1 MGRLGGICAHR
12 CAQEGQSS
20 SERGVLCKSVNHS
33 TAVDLCDHLRPA
45 NKQLRQ
51 ANRSGPPGIGLR
63 NHRRQNGGDGSVDI
77 YAPFEEVGPSER
89 SSLQNDAWPKPLEKW
104 V

>member
-1 MGRLGGICAHR
+1 MGHFGSVGPHR

-20 SERGVLCKSVNHS
+20 SQRGVLCKSANHS
-33 TAVDLCDHLRPA
+33 ADVDLCDHSRPA

-63 NHRRQNGGDGSVDI
+63 NHRRQNVGDGSVDI
-77 YAPFEEVGPSER
+77 YAPLEEVGPPER
-89 SSLQNDAWPKPLEKW
+89 SSLQNDA
-104 V
+104 